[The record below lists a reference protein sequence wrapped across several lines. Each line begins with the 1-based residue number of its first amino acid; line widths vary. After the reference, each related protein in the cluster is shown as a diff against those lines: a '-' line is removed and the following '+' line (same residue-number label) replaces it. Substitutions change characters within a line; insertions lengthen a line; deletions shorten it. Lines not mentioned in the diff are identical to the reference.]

1 MGAFLHFTYFYV
13 FTQSSVVFQQ
23 YAPLNLQFV
32 LIALYISKDMS
43 SHARGLYFCANC
55 SVLNGRDA
63 FIAGGW
69 LGDFEGKKL
78 SEVEKG
84 TSLVMRF

>member
-1 MGAFLHFTYFYV
+1 M
-13 FTQSSVVFQQ
+13 VFQH
-23 YAPLNLQFV
+23 YAHLNLQFV

-69 LGDFEGKKL
+69 LGDFEGQKL
-78 SEVEKG
+78 SNTMLKNFI
-84 TSLVMRF
+84 SKSKAFAA